1 MHTGMRERLNGWG
14 ARLSFAAVLLVVSEW
29 GVWQTPIRFGVLDW
43 LGVGV
48 VYVALAAMMLDL
60 IARLRLRDLPGLM
73 LIAGVYGLLNA
84 TLISHITARDLPA
97 SLLVRPLGAQPLA
110 FLAALAV
117 FQILAS
123 GRATG
128 PLEFVAAA
136 GAGLVWGIWVRW
148 FPVVSTAP
156 IPAVAAGEA
165 VAALGIGLLA
175 CAALRA
181 LLPPSTMRR
190 PDDWQL
196 TLPEWGLTGAILV
209 AALAVG
215 LSRDVIGRIDV
226 AIVVALGSF
235 LLAVLVASQSVR
247 RGPSVLHAVT
257 PPRRPNPAA
266 WFIVLL
272 PLLGAGW
279 IGYHLP
285 GSGDSSTQSDILF
298 GALTLFGVLWPP
310 VVSALVGMQAF
321 VQLTR
326 EGW

>member
-29 GVWQTPIRFGVLDW
+29 GVWQTPTRFGVLDW

-128 PLEFVAAA
+128 PLEFVVAA

-235 LLAVLVASQSVR
+235 LLAVL
-247 RGPSVLHAVT
+247 
-257 PPRRPNPAA
+257 PRRPNPAA